1 MSARGLS
8 VVAGVLCAGLLA
20 PIPASAQSSFGI
32 GPRLS
37 FVRGAAG
44 SPDGSQ
50 RFSGGVLRV
59 GGGRTAIELAMDYR
73 SGLTGDLTERI
84 TDIPI
89 QASLLVYPVRAR
101 VAPYLLGGVGW
112 YSQNIERFSTTGTA
126 VVDAETT
133 RRMGYHAG
141 VGGEARVHRHIGLHG
156 DYRYTFLRFGSDQS
170 ATPGNP
176 SPSGPRLI
184 PFAERLKL
192 SHEGSMFTWGAT
204 FYF

>member
-1 MSARGLS
+1 MTARALMIG
-8 VVAGVLCAGLLA
+8 AGVLSAALIL
-20 PIPASAQSSFGI
+20 PATPARAQGI
-32 GPRLS
+32 GVGPRLS
-37 FVRGAAG
+37 LVRGADT

-59 GGGRTAIELAMDYR
+59 GGGKTAIELAMDYR

-89 QASLLVYPVRAR
+89 QASLLIYPVRAR

-112 YSQNIERFSTTGTA
+112 YSQNVERFSATGAA
-126 VVDAETT
+126 VVDEQTT
-133 RRMGYHAG
+133 RRMGYHGGLG
-141 VGGEARVHRHIGLHG
+141 VELRVHRHIGLHG
-156 DYRYTFLRFGSDQS
+156 DYRYTFLHFGDDDAGLGTTSV
-170 ATPGNP
+170 
-176 SPSGPRLI
+176 PRLI